1 MRPDSTIQ
9 WTAYP
14 ALLLAGC
21 LALGIGGAALWPGGG
36 FWFWTAWIAGGM
48 LPAVAARR
56 HGRGRLVS
64 AAALMRTGAVVLVLI
79 GLGGARYAYQ
89 RALPATHLAHQI
101 YADDDETPV
110 TLVGRILEQPAE
122 RSFGLRFTLAVE
134 RLTTEQDTTAATGCI
149 QVMTTRSPRQPDAAL
164 PTLTQGDIVQVQ
176 GRLHALP
183 RRRNPA
189 DFDTGRWLRQRGIY
203 ATLTVRDTAAIVVLG
218 DRRTGVERLI
228 VPAQAYVR
236 DQLSRL
242 VPTDEARAVLHALV
256 LGDRS
261 RLEDATRQRFAQTG
275 LMHLL
280 AVSGLHVLLVGMVL
294 YGLLRPALL
303 RLRFGWQAMEITR
316 AAMTMTLL
324 VLYMLLA
331 GASASVVRAVIMA
344 GLFIGGT
351 VLGRSSHPLNTLGV
365 AAALLLLAR
374 PGHLFEA
381 GFQLSFAA
389 VAAIVTL
396 HPLLYERV
404 PEAWLGR
411 PLRRNLLTTVMVS
424 LAATL
429 GTMPVLLFH
438 FGQASLAG
446 LVLNVAA
453 IPLTALTL
461 ASGLFALFLGGW
473 FPFGAEVFGAA
484 ADVLARGLLFTAE
497 AGAAT
502 LGWAT
507 VQTYVRNP
515 WHLLAMAAALL
526 MAAQWPRPRL
536 RWRLGAAALCFA
548 TAGVWIGVLTGAHTP
563 RLEAVFFD
571 VGHGDATLVALPNG
585 RHLLID
591 AGGRNA
597 LSDQGTRTL
606 RPHLERYGIRR
617 LDAVVITHPHSDHL
631 GGLPALLR
639 TTAVGRVLHNGQS
652 YTSALYTET
661 THLLDSLG
669 VPHRAVAAGDTL
681 ALDPSVRIEILA
693 PESHDA
699 PEDEANNAS
708 VVLRLIFDQTTFL
721 FTGDAE
727 AEAEAHLLARYGT
740 LLRSDVVKV
749 AHHGSRTS
757 STAAF
762 VARAAPD
769 TARAPL
775 AVISVGAPSFFGL
788 PDEEV
793 LGRWQARKAALWTTA
808 RHGALWLRSDGR
820 HVRQVKWHLETVW

>member
-21 LALGIGGAALWPGGG
+21 LALGISGAALWPGGA
-36 FWFWTAWIAGGM
+36 FWPWIGWMTGGM
-48 LPAVAARR
+48 LLAGAAHRY
-56 HGRGRLVS
+56 GRGKLVS
-64 AAALMRTGAVVLVLI
+64 AAALMRTGAVALVLI
-79 GLGGARYAYQ
+79 GLGGARYAYEQ
-89 RALPATHLAHQI
+89 ALPATHVAHRV
-101 YADDDETPV
+101 YAADGETPLA
-110 TLVGRILEQPAE
+110 LVGRVLERPAE
-122 RSFGLRFTLAVE
+122 RAFGLRFTLALE
-134 RLTTEQDTTAATGCI
+134 RLAAAPDTTAATGCI
-149 QVMTTRSPRQPDAAL
+149 QVTLARSPWRPDAAF
-164 PTLTQGDIVQVQ
+164 PAVAQGDIVRVQ
-176 GRLHALP
+176 GPLRPLP

-189 DFDTGRWLRQRGIY
+189 DFDVGRWLRQRGIY
-203 ATLTVRDTAAIVVLG
+203 ATLIVRDAADVTVLG
-218 DRRTGVERLI
+218 RRRTGVERVI

-242 VPTDEARAVLHALV
+242 IPTDEARAVLQALV

-261 RLEDATRQRFAQTG
+261 RLEDATRRQFARTG

-303 RLRFGWQAMEITR
+303 RLRFGWRAMEITR
-316 AAMTMTLL
+316 AAVTMALL

-344 GLFIGGT
+344 GLFVGSA

-365 AAALLLLAR
+365 AAVILLLAR

-404 PEAWLGR
+404 PEAWLAR
-411 PLRRNLLTTVMVS
+411 PLHRTLLTTVMVS

-446 LVLNVAA
+446 LLLNLAG

-461 ASGLFALFLGGW
+461 ASGLFALCLSGW

-497 AGAAT
+497 AGEAT

-515 WHLLAMAAALL
+515 WHLMAMTAALL

-536 RWRLGAAALCFA
+536 RWRLGATALCFA

-571 VGHGDATLVALPNG
+571 VGHGDAALVALPNG

-597 LSDQGTRTL
+597 ASDQGARTL

-631 GGLPALLR
+631 GGLPTLLR
-639 TTAVGRVLHNGQS
+639 TTAVGRVLHNGQPYGS
-652 YTSALYTET
+652 SLYAET

-669 VPHRAVAAGDTL
+669 VPHRAVEAGDTL

-693 PESHDA
+693 PETPA
-699 PEDEANNAS
+699 TPEDDANNAS
-708 VVLRLIFDQTTFL
+708 VVLRLTYHHTAFL

-727 AEAEAHLLARYGT
+727 AEAEARLLARYDA
-740 LLRSDVVKV
+740 LLPSDVVKV

-757 STAAF
+757 STPAF
-762 VARAAPD
+762 VEAATPD
-769 TARAPL
+769 SAHAPL
-775 AVISVGAPSFFGL
+775 AVISVGDPSFFGL

-793 LGRWQARKAALWTTA
+793 LGRWQARQATVWTTN
-808 RHGALWLRSDGR
+808 RQGALWLRSNGQ
-820 HVRQVKWHLETVW
+820 HVRRVEWQ

>member
-21 LALGIGGAALWPGGG
+21 LALGIGGATLWP
-36 FWFWTAWIAGGM
+36 AGGLWPWM
-48 LPAVAARR
+48 IGMMGGMVLAVAAQRY
-56 HGRGRLVS
+56 GRGRLVS
-64 AAALMRTGAVVLVLI
+64 AAALMRTGAVALVLI
-79 GLGGARYAYQ
+79 GLGGARYASE
-89 RALPATHLAHQI
+89 RALPATHIAHRV
-101 YADDDETPV
+101 YAAEGETPV
-110 TLVGRILEQPAE
+110 TLVGRVLEQPAE

-134 RLTTEQDTTAATGCI
+134 RRIDAQDTTAATGCI
-149 QVMTTRSPRQPDAAL
+149 QVMLARSPWQPEAAF
-164 PTLTQGDIVQVQ
+164 PAIAQGDIMRVQ
-176 GRLHALP
+176 GLLRRPP
-183 RRRNPA
+183 RHRNPA

-203 ATLTVRDTAAIVVLG
+203 ATLTVRDAADIAVLG
-218 DRRTGVERLI
+218 HRRTGVERLI
-228 VPAQAYVR
+228 IPAQAYVR
-236 DQLSRL
+236 SQLSRV
-242 VPTDEARAVLHALV
+242 VPSDEARAVLPALV

-261 RLEDATRQRFAQTG
+261 RLEDATRQRFARTG

-316 AAMTMTLL
+316 AAVTMTLL

-331 GASASVVRAVIMA
+331 GASASVVRAVVMA
-344 GLFIGGT
+344 GLFVGSA

-365 AAALLLLAR
+365 AATILLLAR

-404 PEAWLGR
+404 PEAWLAR
-411 PLRRNLLTTVMVS
+411 PLRRNLLTTGTVS
-424 LAATL
+424 LTATL

-446 LVLNVAA
+446 LLLNVAA

-461 ASGLFALFLGGW
+461 ASGLFALCLGGW

-497 AGAAT
+497 AGEAA

-507 VQTYVRNP
+507 VQMYGRNT
-515 WHLLAMAAALL
+515 WYLLTMTAALL

-536 RWRLGAAALCFA
+536 RWRLGATALCFA

-571 VGHGDATLVALPNG
+571 VGHGDAALVTLPNG

-591 AGGRNA
+591 AGGRNVT
-597 LSDQGTRTL
+597 SDHGTRTL
-606 RPHLERYGIRR
+606 RPHLERYGIGR

-639 TTAVGRVLHNGQS
+639 STAVGRVLHNGQP
-652 YTSALYTET
+652 YTSSLYAET

-693 PESHDA
+693 PESPDA
-699 PEDEANNAS
+699 PEDDANNAS
-708 VVLRLIFDQTTFL
+708 VVLRLTHDQTAFL

-727 AEAEAHLLARYGT
+727 AEAEARLLARYGT

-762 VARAAPD
+762 VSRVAPD

-775 AVISVGAPSFFGL
+775 AVISVGAQSFFGL

-793 LGRWQARKAALWTTA
+793 LRRWQARKATLWTTA
-808 RHGALWLRSDGR
+808 RQGALWLHSDGR
-820 HVRQVKWHLETVW
+820 HVRRVEWQ

>member
-21 LALGIGGAALWPGGG
+21 LALGIGGAALWPDAG
-36 FWFWTAWIAGGM
+36 FWLWIAWMVVGT
-48 LPAVAARR
+48 LLAVAAHR
-56 HGRGRLVS
+56 HGRGKLVS
-64 AAALMRTGAVVLVLI
+64 ATALMRTGAVVLVLI
-79 GLGGARYAYQ
+79 GLGGARYASEQ
-89 RALPATHLAHQI
+89 SVPASHIAHRA
-101 YADDDETPV
+101 YDEERSV
-110 TLVGRILEQPAE
+110 VLVGRVLEQPAE
-122 RSFGLRFTLAVE
+122 RSFGLRFTLAAE
-134 RLTTEQDTTAATGCI
+134 RLAATDDTTAATGCI
-149 QVMTTRSPRQPDAAL
+149 QVTLTRSPRQPDDAFPAVA
-164 PTLTQGDIVQVQ
+164 QGDIVQVQ
-176 GRLHALP
+176 GPLRRLP

-203 ATLTVRDTAAIVVLG
+203 ATLTLRDTADIAVLG
-218 DRRTGVERLI
+218 RQRTGVERLI

-236 DQLSRL
+236 SQLSRL
-242 VPTDEARAVLHALV
+242 VPSDEARAVLHALV

-261 RLEDATRQRFAQTG
+261 RLEEATRRRFARTG

-303 RLRFGWQAMEITR
+303 RLRLGWQAMEITR
-316 AAMTMTLL
+316 AVLTMTVL

-331 GASASVVRAVIMA
+331 GASASVVRAVVMA
-344 GLFIGGT
+344 GLFIGSA

-365 AAALLLLAR
+365 AAAILLLTQ

-404 PEAWLGR
+404 PEAWLAR

-461 ASGLFALFLGGW
+461 ASGLFALCLGGW

-484 ADVLARGLLFTAE
+484 ADLLARGLLVTAE
-497 AGAAT
+497 AGEAT

-536 RWRLGAAALCFA
+536 RWRLGATALCFA
-548 TAGVWIGVLTGAHTP
+548 TAGVWIGVLTGAHVP

-571 VGHGDATLVALPNG
+571 VGHGDAALLTLPNG

-597 LSDQGTRTL
+597 TSDHGMRTL

-639 TTAVGRVLHNGQS
+639 TTAVGHVLHNGQR
-652 YTSALYTET
+652 YASALYTET

-669 VPHRAVAAGDTL
+669 VPHRAVTAGDTL

-693 PESHDA
+693 PESPDVPA
-699 PEDEANNAS
+699 DEANNAS
-708 VVLRLIFDQTTFL
+708 VVLRLTYDQTTFL

-727 AEAEAHLLARYGT
+727 AEAEQRLLARYGA

-762 VARAAPD
+762 VQHAAPD
-769 TARAPL
+769 TTDAPL

-793 LGRWQARKAALWTTA
+793 LERWQTRQATLWTTA
-808 RHGALWLRSDGR
+808 RQGALWLRSDGR
-820 HVRQVKWHLETVW
+820 HIRQVKWR

>member
-1 MRPDSTIQ
+1 MRSDSTIQ
-9 WTAYP
+9 WKAYP

-21 LALGIGGAALWPGGG
+21 LAVGISGAALAPRWG
-36 FWFWTAWIAGGM
+36 FWPWIVVMTTGIV
-48 LPAVAARR
+48 LVVAARWY
-56 HGRGRLVS
+56 GRGRLVS
-64 AAALMRTGAVVLVLI
+64 AEALMGTGAVALVVM
-79 GLGGARYAYQ
+79 GLGGARYAAEQ
-89 RALPATHLAHQI
+89 ALPAAHVAHQV
-101 YADDDETPV
+101 YAGDEDERPV
-110 TLVGRILEQPAE
+110 ALTGRVVEQPVE
-122 RSFGLRFTLAVE
+122 RSFGVRFTLAAE
-134 RLTTEQDTTAATGCI
+134 RLVAGQDTAATTGCV
-149 QVMTTRSPRQPDAAL
+149 QVTLARSPWRPDVAFPAIA
-164 PTLTQGDIVQVQ
+164 QGDVVQVQ
-176 GRLHALP
+176 GPLRRLP

-189 DFDTGRWLRQRGIY
+189 GFDTGGWLRQRGIY
-203 ATLTVRDTAAIVVLG
+203 ATLTVRDSADVAVLG
-218 DRRTGVERLI
+218 RRRAGVERLI

-236 DQLSRL
+236 RQLSHL
-242 VPTDEARAVLHALV
+242 VPGDDARAVLHALV

-261 RLEDATRQRFAQTG
+261 RLEDATRQRFARTG

-294 YGLLRPALL
+294 YGLLRPALMRL
-303 RLRFGWQAMEITR
+303 RLGWKAMEITR
-316 AAMTMTLL
+316 AAVTMALL

-331 GASASVVRAVIMA
+331 GASPSVVRAVIMA

-351 VLGRSSHPLNTLGV
+351 VLGRSAHPLNTLGV
-365 AAALLLLAR
+365 AAVILLLIR

-396 HPLLYERV
+396 HPLIYERA
-404 PEAWLGR
+404 PEAWLAH
-411 PLRRNLLTTVMVS
+411 PFRRSLFTTTTVS

-446 LVLNVAA
+446 LVLNLAA

-461 ASGLFALFLGGW
+461 AAGLLALALSGW
-473 FPFGAEVFGAA
+473 FPFAAEVFGAA

-497 AGAAT
+497 AGEAT

-507 VQTYVRNP
+507 IQLYVRQP
-515 WHLLAMAAALL
+515 WYLLAMAAALL
-526 MAAQWPRPRL
+526 MLAQWPRPRL
-536 RWRLGAAALCFA
+536 RWRLGATALCLA
-548 TAGVWIGVLTGAHTP
+548 TAGVWTGVLTGAHTP
-563 RLEAVFFD
+563 RLDAVFFD
-571 VGHGDATLVALPNG
+571 VGHGDAALVALPNG

-591 AGGRNA
+591 AGGRDA
-597 LSDQGTRTL
+597 ASDQGARTL
-606 RPHLERYGIRR
+606 LPHLERYGIGR

-639 TTAVGRVLHNGQS
+639 GTSVGRVLHNGQP
-652 YTSALYTET
+652 YTSTLYTET
-661 THLLDSLG
+661 RHLLDSLG

-693 PESHDA
+693 PEAPAAPDDDA
-699 PEDEANNAS
+699 NDAS
-708 VVLRLIFDQTTFL
+708 VVLRLVYDQTTFL

-727 AEAEAHLLARYGT
+727 AGAEQRLLARYGA

-757 STAAF
+757 STPAF
-762 VARAAPD
+762 VSRAAPD

-775 AVISVGAPSFFGL
+775 AIVSVGPPSFFGL

-793 LGRWQARKAALWTTA
+793 LQRWHARGATVLTTV
-808 RHGALWLRSDGR
+808 RQGALWLRSDGKS
-820 HVRQVKWHLETVW
+820 VRRVEWR